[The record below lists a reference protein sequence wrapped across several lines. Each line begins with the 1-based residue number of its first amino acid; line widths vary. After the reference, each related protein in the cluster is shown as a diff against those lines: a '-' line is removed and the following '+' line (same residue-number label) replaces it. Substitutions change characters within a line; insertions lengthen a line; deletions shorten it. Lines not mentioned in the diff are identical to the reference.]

1 LQNADYKS
9 AIQNPNL
16 AKKYV
21 NFMNGTNLNKINK
34 IEKVTFPVEGMTCA
48 SCVARV
54 EKSIKKIEGIKNV
67 SVNLAT
73 EKATFEFD
81 PGKVNV
87 KEVADMVE
95 EAGYKMD
102 VSSSK
107 EKVKEKIND
116 ETSEYHKTLQ
126 RELIFAAILTVPILL
141 LSMGSIWSGFHNLIP
156 LSADYLNK
164 VLLILTT
171 PVVFIS
177 GKRFYKIFWS
187 NLKHFTADMNSLV
200 AVGTAAAYG
209 FSILV
214 ALFPDLILK
223 PGEFPHVYFDTTAVI
238 ITLILMGRWL
248 ESRAKSK
255 TNTAVKKLISLK
267 PKTTLL
273 KKGETEI
280 EVNIEDLKLGD
291 IVIVKPGG
299 KIPADGTIVQGN
311 SVIDESMITG
321 ESIPVEKSIGAK
333 VIGGTINK
341 TGSFDFEITAVGDNS
356 VLGQIIKMVEEA
368 QGSKAP
374 IQNLADKVASIFVP
388 VVIGIAVITFIF
400 WIISGGGF
408 NSALINFI
416 AVLIIACPCALG
428 LATPTAIMV
437 GTGKGAQFGILIK
450 NGESLE
456 IAHKTTTVIL
466 DKTGT
471 ITEGEPHVSEIIYNG
486 EAEDKIIQL
495 AASVENKSEHP
506 IAKAI
511 VNYAKSKNIPLLET
525 GLFESMTGK
534 GIIST
539 LNGNSIIVGNK
550 KLMQENSVANNQ
562 LDKKIDELLGKGKT
576 LVYVGIDKT
585 LKGVIA
591 IDDPVKESSKE
602 AIKELKEM
610 GIKTV
615 MITGDNK
622 KTAEIIANYVE
633 VDFYEA
639 EVMPDEKAKAVSK
652 YQKGN
657 EIVAMV
663 GDGIND
669 APALA
674 QSNVGIAIGS
684 GTDIAIETGSIVLV
698 SGNLKGV
705 VAAIKLSRKTIK
717 TIKQNLFWAFIY
729 NSLGIPLA
737 ALGILNPMFAALA
750 MSLSSVSVISN
761 SLRLKNFKI

>member
-1 LQNADYKS
+1 MD
-9 AIQNPNL
+9 
-16 AKKYV
+16 KKI
-21 NFMNGTNLNKINK
+21 LNK

-73 EKATFEFD
+73 EKATFEFEE
-81 PGKVNV
+81 GKVNV
-87 KEVADMVE
+87 KDVADMVE

-107 EKVKEKIND
+107 EKIKEEKDD
-116 ETSEYHKTLQ
+116 EISDYHRTLQ
-126 RELIFAAILTVPILL
+126 KELIFAAILTVPILL
-141 LSMGSIWSGFHNLIP
+141 LSMGSMWSGFHNLLP
-156 LSADYLNK
+156 VSPDYLNK

-209 FSILV
+209 FSIFIT
-214 ALFPDLILK
+214 LFPALILK
-223 PGEFPHVYFDTTAVI
+223 PGEIPHVYFDTTAVI

-248 ESRAKSK
+248 ESRAKAK

-267 PKTTLL
+267 PKTAVL
-273 KKGETEI
+273 KSGETEI
-280 EVNIEDLKLGD
+280 EVNIENLKLGD

-299 KIPADGTIVQGN
+299 KIPADGTIVQGS
-311 SVIDESMITG
+311 SVIDESMVTG
-321 ESIPVEKSIGAK
+321 ESIPVEKSVGTK

-341 TGSFDFEITAVGDNS
+341 TGSFQFEISAIGDNS

-374 IQNLADKVASIFVP
+374 IQNLADKVAAIFVP
-388 VVIGIAVITFIF
+388 AVIVIAAITFIL
-400 WIISGGGF
+400 WIITGGGF
-408 NSALINFI
+408 NSALINFV

-437 GTGKGAQFGILIK
+437 GTGKGARSGILIK

-456 IAHKTTTVIL
+456 ISHKITTVIL

-471 ITEGEPHVSEIIYNG
+471 ITKGEPHVSEIIFDGIN
-486 EAEDKIIQL
+486 EDRIIQI

-506 IAKAI
+506 IAKAV
-511 VNYAKSKNIPLLET
+511 VNYARSKNIPLLET
-525 GLFESMTGK
+525 ASFKSITGK

-539 LNGNSIIVGNK
+539 LNGNTIVVGNK
-550 KLMQENSVANNQ
+550 KLMQDYSIANDR
-562 LDKKIDELLGKGKT
+562 LTKKTDELLSKGKT
-576 LVYVGIDKT
+576 LVYVGIDKI

-591 IDDPVKESSKE
+591 IDDPVKNSSKE
-602 AIKELKEM
+602 AIRELKEM

-622 KTAEIIANYVE
+622 KTAEIIADNVE
-633 VDFYEA
+633 VDSFEA

-657 EIVAMV
+657 ETVAMV

-674 QSNVGIAIGS
+674 QSDVGIAIGS
-684 GTDIAIETGSIVLV
+684 GTDIAIETGSIVLI
-698 SGNLKGV
+698 SGDLKGV
-705 VAAIKLSRKTIK
+705 VSAIKLSKQTIK

-761 SLRLKNFKI
+761 SLRLKNFRI

>member
-1 LQNADYKS
+1 
-9 AIQNPNL
+9 
-16 AKKYV
+16 
-21 NFMNGTNLNKINK
+21 MNSTNLNKENLNK

-73 EKATFEFD
+73 EKATFEFEE
-81 PGKVNV
+81 GKVNV
-87 KEVADMVE
+87 KDVADMVE
-95 EAGYKMD
+95 KAGYKMD

-107 EKVKEKIND
+107 EIIKEEKDD
-116 ETSEYHKTLQ
+116 EISDYHRTLQ
-126 RELIFAAILTVPILL
+126 KELIFAAILTAPILL
-141 LSMGSIWSGFHNLIP
+141 ISMGSMWGEFHNLLPI
-156 LSADYLNK
+156 STDYLNK

-177 GKRFYKIFWS
+177 GRRFYKIFWN

-214 ALFPDLILK
+214 TLFPGLILK
-223 PGEFPHVYFDTTAVI
+223 PGEFPHVYFDTTSVI

-267 PKTTLL
+267 PKTALL
-273 KKGETEI
+273 IKGEEEI
-280 EVNIEDLKLGD
+280 EVNIEDLRLGD

-311 SVIDESMITG
+311 SVIDESMVTG
-321 ESIPVEKSIGAK
+321 ESIPIEKSIGTK

-341 TGSFDFEITAVGDNS
+341 TGSFQFQITALGDNS

-388 VVIGIAVITFIF
+388 VVIGIAVITFIL
-400 WIISGGGF
+400 WIINGGGF
-408 NSALINFI
+408 SSALINFV

-437 GTGKGAQFGILIK
+437 GTGKGARFGILIK

-456 IAHKTTTVIL
+456 ISHKITTVIL

-471 ITEGEPHVSEIIYNG
+471 ITEGEPHVSDIIFDDIT
-486 EAEDKIIQL
+486 EDKIIQL

-511 VNYAKSKNIPLLET
+511 VNYAKSKNISLLET
-525 GLFESMTGK
+525 ASFESVTGQ
-534 GIIST
+534 GIISS
-539 LNGNSIIVGNK
+539 LNGNTIIVGNK
-550 KLMQENSVANNQ
+550 KLIQQNSVANDW

-576 LVYVGIDKT
+576 LVYVGIDKA

-591 IDDPVKESSKE
+591 IDDPVKNSSKE

-622 KTAEIIANYVE
+622 KTAEIIADS
-633 VDFYEA
+633 VDVDSYEA
-639 EVMPDEKAKAVSK
+639 EVMPDEKAKAISK

-674 QSNVGIAIGS
+674 QSDVGIAIGS
-684 GTDIAIETGSIVLV
+684 GTDIAIETGSIVLI
-698 SGNLKGV
+698 SGDLKGV
-705 VAAIKLSRKTIK
+705 VSAIKLSKQTIR

-761 SLRLKNFKI
+761 SLRLKNFRI